1 VIDLDRS
8 GGTITLDSDRS
19 RSQSAQRDM
28 GDDVFIDEQN
38 QPEVHIE
45 EGPEVEISNLP
56 MRPEDFSSLT
66 NIVDSALQDVY
77 VPEHIETAGC
87 DAEQMPLDDT
97 FMSLDI

>member
-1 VIDLDRS
+1 MS
-8 GGTITLDSDRS
+8 
-19 RSQSAQRDM
+19 
-28 GDDVFIDEQN
+28 
-38 QPEVHIE
+38 
-45 EGPEVEISNLP
+45 
-56 MRPEDFSSLT
+56 PEDFSSLT